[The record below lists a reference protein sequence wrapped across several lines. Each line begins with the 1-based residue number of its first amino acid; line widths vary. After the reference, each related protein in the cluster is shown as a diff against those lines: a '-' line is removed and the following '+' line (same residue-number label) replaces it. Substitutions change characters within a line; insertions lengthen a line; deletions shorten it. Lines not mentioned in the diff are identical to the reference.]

1 MMMLL
6 YILLAI
12 AYIPSIT
19 LLILFIADGLLSEIK
34 METFFLILLLLIPGI
49 NLYITIEFFRNIITN
64 S

>member
-19 LLILFIADGLLSEIK
+19 LLI
-34 METFFLILLLLIPGI
+34 FFLLISGI